1 MATDSIAIIGAGQA
15 GAALAAR
22 LRQAGFQGGIDVF
35 GAESA
40 PPYQRPPLSKKYLA
54 GDWEQERLWLRPAQF
69 WREQG
74 IALHLGGTV
83 EALDL
88 ASRTL
93 RCNGQRHGWRKLALT
108 TGAAPRPLPAAF
120 AGRSNV
126 FELRNLADVQRLQPA
141 FLAGRRL
148 LVLGGGYI
156 GLETAA
162 VAAQA
167 GLSVQ
172 VVERASRVLE
182 RVACPATAAAIRA
195 LHQRH
200 GVLIHEGRTV
210 AGTEGDEA
218 LTGVEL
224 DNGQRIAC
232 DLVVAGVGVAP
243 QTALAE
249 AAGIDCDDGI
259 LVDAYGRTSAP
270 DVWAA
275 GDCARFVLG
284 GEPARLESV
293 QNAIDQAEAVAD
305 DMLGQGRPYQ
315 PVPWFWSD
323 QYDMK
328 LQIVGLNR
336 GYDAVVSH
344 ASAKGESHWYFRA
357 DRLISVDALND
368 GRAYMVGKKLLE
380 AGRAVG
386 RGEVERPGFEPM
398 QLLRDQAEGRLR

>member
-1 MATDSIAIIGAGQA
+1 MAVLYGMAQACRKQGVDHGRRAAPFAGGVRGPQQCVRA
-15 GAALAAR
+15 AQSGRCAALAAGVPGR
-22 LRQAGFQGGIDVF
+22 AQAA
-35 GAESA
+35 GA
-40 PPYQRPPLSKKYLA
+40 
-54 GDWEQERLWLRPAQF
+54 
-69 WREQG
+69 
-74 IALHLGGTV
+74 
-83 EALDL
+83 
-88 ASRTL
+88 
-93 RCNGQRHGWRKLALT
+93 
-108 TGAAPRPLPAAF
+108 
-120 AGRSNV
+120 
-126 FELRNLADVQRLQPA
+126 
-141 FLAGRRL
+141 
-148 LVLGGGYI
+148 GGGYI

-224 DNGQRIAC
+224 DNGLRIAC

-305 DMLGQGRPYQ
+305 DMLGRGGRISP
-315 PVPWFWSD
+315 S
-323 QYDMK
+323 
-328 LQIVGLNR
+328 R
-336 GYDAVVSH
+336 GS
-344 ASAKGESHWYFRA
+344 
-357 DRLISVDALND
+357 
-368 GRAYMVGKKLLE
+368 GRINTT
-380 AGRAVG
+380 
-386 RGEVERPGFEPM
+386 
-398 QLLRDQAEGRLR
+398 